1 MQQGEYTN
9 MGYLQLYIMT
19 LLHMVTFKQHT

>member
-9 MGYLQLYIMT
+9 MGYLQLYTMT
-19 LLHMVTFKQHT
+19 QLHMVTFKQHT